1 MMDGRF
7 RGSSGDTLLQ
17 GAIDGLGIFIGPDW
31 LVCPHVKAGRLV
43 RIMPEWRGADLPLSV
58 VWTGGKLR
66 GKARLFVEHVQQS
79 LGTLENVGS

>member
-17 GAIDGLGIFIGPDW
+17 GAVDGLGIFIGPDW
-31 LVCPHVKAGRLV
+31 LVCSHVQAGNLV

-66 GKARLFVEHVQQS
+66 GKARLFVEHVQQTLS
-79 LGTLENVGS
+79 ALENVGS